1 MKRLKKAIKILVLA
15 LAALLVVVMV
25 WGYWK
30 IRRSY
35 PQVEGSIAVAGL
47 SAPVEVV
54 RDRWGVPHLY
64 AQNERDLFF
73 AQGYVHAQDRLWQMQ
88 FNRTVASGRISSLF
102 GEAPLRADRY
112 LRTIGLRRSAEKDFA
127 LLSPETRGF
136 LQAYADGVNAFLK
149 THEGKLPIEFT
160 VLGVHPD
167 PWSPVDTLAW
177 SRTLSLN
184 LSLNSPLEL
193 ARFRMSTKLSPE
205 AIRQLVPP
213 YPAEGP
219 FIAPSAKVPTP
230 GIPVPALQLP
240 GNVAASAGSDEF
252 IRRLAPFVPAFG
264 RPELTWGSNSW
275 VVHGSRTAT
284 GKPLL
289 ANDTHLGLGMPSVW
303 YEVGLHAGRF
313 DVTGYSLAGLP
324 FVIMGQNRRAAWGVT
339 NLNADVQDVYI
350 EKLDDPK
357 NPKKAMFQ
365 GRWEDLKVLKEA
377 IPVKGK
383 PSVTLEV
390 LSTRHG
396 PLVHGVMPEWKDP
409 RPLSLRWAS
418 AEGSRLLD
426 AISAVDRAGNWQ
438 EFHQALSM
446 WDTPSLNFTYA
457 DVDGNIGYQSTARV
471 PLRAPGH
478 AGTEPVPGWTGAFE
492 WQGFIPY
499 EDMPSV
505 LNPPSGYVVS
515 ANHKVVPDSYPYTLT
530 RDWPP
535 PERARRINELVAGN
549 PLAPKKLSLDDMKK
563 FQADVVLG
571 AAGLMRPSLMAGM
584 AGAKLSDT
592 ERKALAAIQ
601 GWDLRFGKDAAAPA
615 IFSAWLRFLLPDT
628 FKDEMGDDL
637 MKGPARGLVFMQS
650 DMFAAMLGRPNDPWF
665 DDKGTPGKVETRDDI
680 VRKSFS
686 EAVAWLSDK
695 LGNDPA
701 DWRWG
706 ELHSISFKHQP
717 LGLSPVAP
725 LNWIFNSPTMELPGD
740 GSTINANGGDPDQ
753 DFQVGFGPSQRFIA
767 DLSDLSRSIAV
778 NSTGQTALPFHP
790 HRDDQARMWAASE
803 YHPVLGSRE
812 AARAQAE
819 SVLTLTPEK

>member
-1 MKRLKKAIKILVLA
+1 MKRLRKAIKILLLA
-15 LAALLVVVMV
+15 LAALLIVVLV

-35 PQVEGSIAVAGL
+35 PQTEGSIAIAGL

-54 RDRWGVPHLY
+54 RDRWGVPHLF
-64 AQNERDLFF
+64 AQNERDLFM

-88 FNRTVASGRISSLF
+88 FNRTVASGRLSSLF
-102 GEAPLRADRY
+102 GEAPLPADRY
-112 LRTIGLRRSAEKDFA
+112 LRTLGLRRAAEKDLA
-127 LLSPETRGF
+127 LLTPETRGY
-136 LQAYADGVNAFLK
+136 LQAYADGVNAFIK
-149 THEGKLPIEFT
+149 SHEGRLPIEFS
-160 VLGVHPD
+160 VLRVD
-167 PWSPVDTLAW
+167 PEPWTPLDSLAW

-184 LSLNSPLEL
+184 LSLNLPLEL
-193 ARFRMSTKLSPE
+193 GRLRMAAKMSPE
-205 AIRQLVPP
+205 AIRQLIPP

-219 FIAPSAKVPTP
+219 FIVPSPISPK
-230 GIPVPALQLP
+230 GPVPALQLP
-240 GNVAASAGSDEF
+240 GNVAAASKASDEF

-324 FVIMGQNRRAAWGVT
+324 FVIMGQNQRTAWGVT
-339 NLNADVQDVYI
+339 NLNADVQDVYL
-350 EKLDDPK
+350 EKVDDPK

-365 GRWEDLKVLKEA
+365 GRWEDLQVIREA

-383 PSVTLEV
+383 MAVTVEV

-396 PLVHGVMPEWKDP
+396 PLVQGVMPEWKDP
-409 RPLSLRWAS
+409 RPLALRWATA

-426 AISAVDRAGNWQ
+426 AISAVDRAANWQ
-438 EFHQALSM
+438 QFHQALSM

-478 AGTEPVPGWTGAFE
+478 AGTEPVPGWTGQFD
-492 WQGFIPY
+492 WQGYIPY
-499 EDMPSV
+499 EDMPSA
-505 LNPPSGYVVS
+505 LNPPAGYVVS
-515 ANHKVVPDSYPYTLT
+515 ANHKVVPDSYPFTLT
-530 RDWPP
+530 NDWPP
-535 PERARRINELVAGN
+535 PERARRIGELLAGN
-549 PLAPKKLSLDDMKK
+549 PRLPKKLSLDDMKA

-571 AAGLMRPSLMAGM
+571 VAGRTRPGLLAAMQ
-584 AGAKLSDT
+584 GAKLSDA
-592 ERKALAAIQ
+592 ESKALAAVRD
-601 GWDLRFGKDAAAPA
+601 WDLRFTRDSIAPTVY
-615 IFSAWLRFLLPDT
+615 SAWLHFLLPDT

-637 MKGPARGLVFMQS
+637 MKSSVRGLVFMQS
-650 DMFAAMLGRPNDPWF
+650 DMVAALLQRPNDPWF

-680 VRKSFS
+680 VRRSFS
-686 EAVAWLSDK
+686 EAVKWLSDEH
-695 LGNDPA
+695 GGDPA
-701 DWRWG
+701 DWKWG
-706 ELHSISFKHQP
+706 GMHSISFKHQP

-725 LNWIFNSPTMELPGD
+725 LNWIFNSPKLPLSGD

-767 DLSDLSRSIAV
+767 DLSDLNRSIAV
-778 NSTGQTALPFHP
+778 NSTGQAAFPFHP
-790 HRDDQARMWAASE
+790 HRDDQARMWAANE
-803 YHPVLGSRE
+803 YHPVLASRE
-812 AARAQAE
+812 AAKAQAE

>member
-1 MKRLKKAIKILVLA
+1 MKRLRKAIKILLLA
-15 LAALLVVVMV
+15 LAALIVVVLV
-25 WGYWK
+25 LGYWK

-35 PQVEGSIAVAGL
+35 PQAEGSVAVAGL
-47 SAPVEVV
+47 AAPVEVM
-54 RDRWGVPHLY
+54 RDRWGVPHLF
-64 AQNERDLFF
+64 AQNEHDLFF

-102 GEAPLRADRY
+102 GEAPLPADRY

-149 THEGKLPIEFT
+149 THEGRLPIEFT
-160 VLGVHPD
+160 ILGVHPD

-193 ARFRMSTKLSPE
+193 ARFRMATQLSQD
-205 AIRQLVPP
+205 AIRQLIPP
-213 YPAEGP
+213 YPAAGP
-219 FIAPSAKVPTP
+219 FIVPSPAVPA
-230 GIPVPALQLP
+230 PALQLP
-240 GNVAASAGSDEF
+240 SNVAAASARSDDF
-252 IRRLAPFVPAFG
+252 LRRLAPFVPAFG

-339 NLNADVQDVYI
+339 NLNADVQDVYL

-365 GRWEDLKVLKEA
+365 GRWEDLRVLKEA

-396 PLVHGVMPEWKDP
+396 PLVHGVMPQWKDP

-457 DVDGNIGYQSTARV
+457 DVDGNIAYQSTARV

-478 AGTEPVPGWTGAFE
+478 DGTQPVPGWDGRFE

-499 EDMPSV
+499 EEMPSA
-505 LNPPSGYVVS
+505 LNPPAGYVVS
-515 ANHKVVPDSYPYTLT
+515 ANHKVVPDSYPYRLT
-530 RDWPP
+530 NDWPP
-535 PERARRINELVAGN
+535 PERARRINELVA
-549 PLAPKKLSLDDMKK
+549 ADTSVTLDDMKK
-563 FQADVVLG
+563 FQADIVLG
-571 AAGLMRPSLMAGM
+571 VAGKMRPSLLAAMAGVKP
-584 AGAKLSDT
+584 ANDS
-592 ERKALAAIQ
+592 ERKALAAVQ
-601 GWDLRFGKDAAAPA
+601 GWDLRFDKDAAAPA
-615 IFSAWLRFLLPDT
+615 VFSAWLRFLLPDT

-637 MKGPARGLVFMQS
+637 MKGPAKGLVFMQT
-650 DMFAAMLGRPNDPWF
+650 DMFAAMLERPNDPWF
-665 DDKGTPGKVETRDDI
+665 DDKGTTQVETRNDI
-680 VRKSFS
+680 VRRSFS

-695 LGNDPA
+695 LGGDPA
-701 DWRWG
+701 DWKWG

-725 LNWIFNSPTMELPGD
+725 LNWIFNSPTLPLPGD

-778 NSTGQTALPFHP
+778 NSTGQAAFPFHP
-790 HRDDQARMWAASE
+790 HRDDQARMWAAGE

>member
-1 MKRLKKAIKILVLA
+1 MKRLWKAIKILLLA
-15 LAALLVVVMV
+15 LAALLVVLLVF
-25 WGYWK
+25 GFWK
-30 IRRSY
+30 VRRSY
-35 PQVEGSIAVAGL
+35 PQTEGSVAAAGL

-54 RDRWGVPHLY
+54 RDRWGVPHLF

-88 FNRTVASGRISSLF
+88 FNRTVASGRLSSLF
-102 GEAPLRADRY
+102 GEAPLPADRY
-112 LRTIGLRRSAEKDFA
+112 LRTLGLRRSAEKDLA

-149 THEGKLPIEFT
+149 THEGRLPIEFT
-160 VLGVHPD
+160 ILNVHPD

-177 SRTLSLN
+177 SRALSLN

-193 ARFRMSTKLSPE
+193 TRLRMAAKLSPE
-205 AIRQLVPP
+205 AIRQLIPP

-219 FIAPSAKVPTP
+219 FIVPSPAQ
-230 GIPVPALQLP
+230 PVPALNLP
-240 GNVAASAGSDEF
+240 ANVAAAGSDDF
-252 IRRLAPFVPAFG
+252 LRRLAPFVPALG

-303 YEVGLHAGRF
+303 YEIGLHAGRF

-339 NLNADVQDVYI
+339 NLNADVQDVYL

-357 NPKKAMFQ
+357 NPKKALFQ
-365 GRWEDLKVLKEA
+365 GRWEDLKVVKEA

-396 PLVHGVMPEWKDP
+396 PLIHSVMPEWKDP
-409 RPLSLRWAS
+409 RALSLHWAS

-457 DVDGNIGYQSTARV
+457 DVDGNIGYQATARV

-478 AGTEPVPGWTGAFE
+478 AGTQPVPGWDGRSE

-499 EDMPSV
+499 EAMPSAV
-505 LNPPSGYVVS
+505 NPPSGYFVS

-530 RDWPP
+530 NDWPP

-549 PLAPKKLSLDDMKK
+549 PKVTLDDMKK

-571 AAGLMRPSLMAGM
+571 VAGRMRPSLLAAMT
-584 AGAKLSDT
+584 GAKLSDV
-592 ERKALAAIQ
+592 ERKALASIQ
-601 GWDLRFGKDAAAPA
+601 GWDLRFDKDAAAPA
-615 IFSAWLRFLLPDT
+615 VYSAWLRFLLPDT
-628 FKDEMGDDL
+628 FKDEMGEDL
-637 MKGPARGLVFMQS
+637 MKGPAKGLVFMQT
-650 DMFAAMLGRPNDPWF
+650 DMIASLLARPNDPWF
-665 DDKGTPGKVETRDDI
+665 DDKGTPKVETRDDM
-680 VRKSFS
+680 VRRSFT

-695 LGNDPA
+695 LGGDPA
-701 DWRWG
+701 EWKWG
-706 ELHSISFKHQP
+706 ELHRISFKHQP

-725 LNWIFNSPTMELPGD
+725 LNWIFNSVTLPLPGE
-740 GSTINANGGDPDQ
+740 GSTVNANGGDPDD

-778 NSTGQTALPFHP
+778 NSTGQAAFPFHP
-790 HRDDQARMWAASE
+790 HRDDQARMWAAGE
-803 YHPVLGSRE
+803 YHPVLASRE

-819 SVLTLTPEK
+819 SVLTLKPEK

>member
-1 MKRLKKAIKILVLA
+1 MKRLRKAIKILLLA

-35 PQVEGSIAVAGL
+35 PQAEGSVAVAGL

-54 RDRWGVPHLY
+54 RDRWGVPHLF

-102 GEAPLRADRY
+102 GEAPLPADRY
-112 LRTIGLRRSAEKDFA
+112 LRTLGLRRSAEKDFA
-127 LLSPETRGF
+127 LLSAETRGF

-149 THEGKLPIEFT
+149 SHEGKLPIEFT

-193 ARFRMSTKLSPE
+193 ARLRMASKLSPE
-205 AIRQLVPP
+205 QIRQLIPP
-213 YPAEGP
+213 YPAAGP
-219 FIAPSAKVPTP
+219 FIVPSP
-230 GIPVPALQLP
+230 GNPAAVPALQLP
-240 GNVAASAGSDEF
+240 GNVAAARASDDF
-252 IRRLAPFVPAFG
+252 LRRLAPYVPAFG

-324 FVIMGQNRRAAWGVT
+324 FVVIGQNRRAAWGVT
-339 NLNADVQDVYI
+339 NLNADVQDVYL

-365 GRWEDLKVLKEA
+365 GRWEDIRVIKEA

-409 RPLSLRWAS
+409 RPLALRWAS

-438 EFHQALSM
+438 EFRQALSM

-478 AGTEPVPGWTGAFE
+478 AGTEPVPGWTGQFE

-499 EDMPSV
+499 EDMPSA
-505 LNPPSGYVVS
+505 LNPPAGYVVS
-515 ANHKVVPDSYPYTLT
+515 ANHKVVPDSYPFTLT
-530 RDWPP
+530 NDWPP
-535 PERARRINELVAGN
+535 PDRARRINELVAAN
-549 PLAPKKLSLDDMKK
+549 PKVTLDDMKA
-563 FQADVVLG
+563 FQADVVL
-571 AAGLMRPSLMAGM
+571 AVAGRMRPGLLASMASVP
-584 AGAKLSDT
+584 GAKLSEA
-592 ERKALAAIQ
+592 ERKALDAIR
-601 GWDLRFGKDAAAPA
+601 GWDLRFDKDKAAPA
-615 IFSAWLRFLLPDT
+615 IYSAWLRFLLPDT

-637 MKGPARGLVFMQS
+637 MNGPARGLVFMQS
-650 DMFAAMLGRPNDPWF
+650 DMVAALLEQPASPWF
-665 DDKGTPGKVETRDDI
+665 DDKGTPKVIETRDDI

-695 LGNDPA
+695 LGGDPA
-701 DWRWG
+701 EWKWG

-725 LNWIFNSPTMELPGD
+725 LNWIFNSPNLPVSGD

-812 AARAQAE
+812 AAKAQAE